1 MHTLRLLAVITF
13 LFVGTAPMRAEGSA
27 SAPAPA
33 SAPAKPAEEPAANSA
48 AGDKTNAVALA
59 TSPDLIEH
67 VVDVILEKSGVDAA
81 GNTNTITHWSVF
93 AALMLAAWLL
103 RTFICTTVFKTLKV
117 FASKTE
123 TTLDDK
129 LFPALEGPTK
139 GLIFVVGTLMAFKV
153 LKLAPQVDSAVGI
166 AYKIAFPAVIFW
178 GVIRAL
184 DAIVEHL
191 GEVAKAKGMGIAAFL
206 PLIKKTVI
214 GVFIILATLTIIQS
228 FGYDVKTF
236 VAGLGIGGLA
246 FALAAQ
252 DTIAN
257 LFGSF
262 VVAIDQPFKVGE
274 FVRIGSHEGTVEDI
288 GMRSTKLR
296 TPARTLIA
304 IPNRTVANEA
314 IVNITRMP
322 QRRVDQI
329 IGLTYDT
336 NEEKMCEIVGDI
348 RNILTSDPEVHP
360 QTIVVN
366 FVNYNSSSLD
376 IQMLYFTSNPDW
388 VKHMETRERINLRIM
403 RAVKERGLSMAFP
416 TQTLHLDGPVAKALA
431 GAKA

>member
-1 MHTLRLLAVITF
+1 MFFHMQKIRLIALTLIAMVGLAS
-13 LFVGTAPMRAEGSA
+13 LQAAETAPTVGEKSTPVANATA
-27 SAPAPA
+27 ST
-33 SAPAKPAEEPAANSA
+33 AAQ
-48 AGDKTNAVALA
+48 V

-67 VVDVILEKSGVDAA
+67 LVDLMLERFGVNTG
-81 GNTNTITHWSVF
+81 GNTPTHWAIF
-93 AALMLAAWLL
+93 AGLMIGAWVL
-103 RTFICTTVFKTLKV
+103 RTFITTAIFKVLKH

-129 LFPALEGPTK
+129 LFPALESPTK

-153 LKLAPQVDSAVGI
+153 LKLPESVDATIGYT
-166 AYKIAFPAVIFW
+166 YKIAFPAVIFW
-178 GVIRAL
+178 GIICAM

-191 GEVAKAKGMGIAAFL
+191 GEVAKEKGMGIAAFL

-214 GVFIILATLTIIQS
+214 GVFIILAALTIIQS

-236 VAGLGIGGLA
+236 IAGLGIGGLA

-274 FVRIGSHEGTVEDI
+274 NVRIGQNEGTVEDI

-296 TPARTLIA
+296 TPNRTLIA

-314 IVNITRMP
+314 IVNLSRMP
-322 QRRVDQI
+322 QRRVDQVL
-329 IGLTYDT
+329 GVSYDA
-336 NEEKMCEIVGDI
+336 NEEKLTAFIEDVREILK
-348 RNILTSDPEVHP
+348 NDPDVHQ

-366 FVNYNSSSLD
+366 FVNYGSSSLD
-376 IQMLYFTSNPDW
+376 VQVVYFTSNPDW
-388 VKHMETRERINLRIM
+388 AKHLVTRERINLRIM
-403 RAVKERGLSMAFP
+403 RALNARGLSFAFP
-416 TQTLHLDGPVAKALA
+416 TQTVQLDGPVARALA
-431 GAKA
+431 TGRQA